1 MENIE
6 QFKKSYEKSSTIIS
20 CLLEFTSIEQAF
32 ARAHAE
38 KMRIDILNKDL
49 SSASIPTVKTTKN
62 AGRNRNKSAF
72 FPSGTVDQRS
82 NDKSD
87 FDFSHPG
94 SR

>member
-6 QFKKSYEKSSTIIS
+6 QFKKSYEKSSTIVS
-20 CLLEFTSIEQAF
+20 CLLEFNSIEQAF

-38 KMRIDILNKDL
+38 KVRIDILNKDL
-49 SSASIPTVKTTKN
+49 SSASLPTVKTTKN
-62 AGRNRNKSAF
+62 RNRNKSAF